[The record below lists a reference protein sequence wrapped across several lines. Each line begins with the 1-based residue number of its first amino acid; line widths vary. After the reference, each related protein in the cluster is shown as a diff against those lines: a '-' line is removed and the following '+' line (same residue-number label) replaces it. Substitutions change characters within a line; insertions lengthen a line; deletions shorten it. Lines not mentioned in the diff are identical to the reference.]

1 MNAIIRKITIACLAL
16 LPLTASAQTDRAAL
30 DDQFAATVKALAGYV
45 TSSNIGNYASGYHKI
60 YYFSIPKATNKDLE
74 RFSSAITEA
83 SANALTAM
91 MKKPES
97 IGGKPFR
104 IYFGEPANNKLTFN
118 SDIPDAY
125 NVVIFRDSSDKPR
138 RYVYG
143 LQWRTDGNKLTGDIF
158 SLYGGEEGVWP
169 IKPSVSSQDIDKMVK
184 EAQND
189 VRFTE
194 VPKSSSDFLTILSSY
209 SGTFRGCAHSYLLY
223 NDKPQIQR
231 SFLQTM
237 TVLADKTKRLCKEY
251 GHLLD
256 KDDRGIA
263 RNELSSLSK
272 MCQGDYLNLA
282 DYFTVALNQIS
293 K

>member
-1 MNAIIRKITIACLAL
+1 MNIIIRKTTIACLAL

-30 DDQFAATVKALAGYV
+30 DDQFAATVGALGEYI
-45 TSSNIGNYASGYHKI
+45 TSSNIGNYAPGYHKI
-60 YYFSIPKATNKDLE
+60 YYFSIPKASNKDLDK
-74 RFSSAITEA
+74 FSAAITRA
-83 SANALTAM
+83 SVNASTAM
-91 MKKPES
+91 MKKGGS

-104 IYFGEPANNKLTFN
+104 IYFGESYDNKLTFN
-118 SDIPDAY
+118 SDAPDAY
-125 NVVIFRDSSDKPR
+125 NVVIFRDTSDKSR

-143 LQWRTDGNKLTGDIF
+143 LQWRTDGNKITGDIF
-158 SLYGGEEGVWP
+158 SLYGGEEGVRP
-169 IKPSVSSQDIDKMVK
+169 VRTSVSSQDVDNMVR
-184 EAQND
+184 EMQND

-209 SGTFRGCAHSYLLY
+209 SGTFRGCAKAYIRY

-231 SFLQTM
+231 SLLQTM

-256 KDDRGIA
+256 KDDRSIA

-272 MCQGDYLNLA
+272 MCQGDFLNLA
-282 DYFTVALNQIS
+282 DYFTVALNHIS